1 MMTTTMH
8 DLVLLTRPADGV
20 ALLTLNR
27 PQALNALNQDLRDAI
42 CERLEALAAD
52 PSVRA
57 AVLTGDDRAFVA
69 GADLR
74 AMAEATPESMAAGR
88 GHLIWERLRGFEK
101 PLIAAVRGYA
111 LGGGCELAMA
121 CDIIIAGE
129 GALFGQPEIKVGV
142 MPGAGGLARLI
153 RRVGRPRAMLLA
165 LAAETISGRQA
176 ADWGLVSET
185 CPDGEVVPRAL
196 SLAATIAAFP
206 AGAARAIKAAAEEG
220 DGALLG
226 EALAAERRWF
236 LSLIATPD
244 QREGARAFLEKRA
257 PRFNTQG

>member
-8 DLVLLTRPADGV
+8 DLVLLTCPSDGV

-74 AMAEATPESMAAGR
+74 AMAEATPESMAGGR

-153 RRVGRPRAMLLA
+153 RRVGRPRAMLLT
-165 LAAETISGRQA
+165 LAAKRS
-176 ADWGLVSET
+176 
-185 CPDGEVVPRAL
+185 
-196 SLAATIAAFP
+196 
-206 AGAARAIKAAAEEG
+206 AGVRPPTGDSSARHAPT
-220 DGALLG
+220 
-226 EALAAERRWF
+226 ER
-236 LSLIATPD
+236 
-244 QREGARAFLEKRA
+244 
-257 PRFNTQG
+257 

>member
-1 MMTTTMH
+1 MH

-153 RRVGRPRAMLLA
+153 RRVGRPRAMLLV

-185 CPDGEVVPRAL
+185 CPDVEVVPRAL
-196 SLAATIAAFP
+196 SLAAKIAAFP

-220 DGALLG
+220 DGAMLA

>member
-1 MMTTTMH
+1 MH

-153 RRVGRPRAMLLA
+153 RRVGRPRAMLLV

-185 CPDGEVVPRAL
+185 CPDGAVMPRAL
-196 SLAATIAAFP
+196 SLAAKIAAFP
-206 AGAARAIKAAAEEG
+206 AGSARAIKAAAEEG

>member
-8 DLVLLTRPADGV
+8 DLVLLTCPADGV

-57 AVLTGDDRAFVA
+57 VVLTGDDRAFVA

-74 AMAEATPESMAAGR
+74 AMAEATPESMAGGR

-185 CPDGEVVPRAL
+185 CPDGEVMPRAL

-257 PRFNTQG
+257 PRFNT

>member
-42 CERLEALAAD
+42 CERLEALADD

-74 AMAEATPESMAAGR
+74 AMAKATPESMAAGR

-129 GALFGQPEIKVGV
+129 GALFG
-142 MPGAGGLARLI
+142 
-153 RRVGRPRAMLLA
+153 
-165 LAAETISGRQA
+165 
-176 ADWGLVSET
+176 
-185 CPDGEVVPRAL
+185 
-196 SLAATIAAFP
+196 
-206 AGAARAIKAAAEEG
+206 
-220 DGALLG
+220 
-226 EALAAERRWF
+226 
-236 LSLIATPD
+236 
-244 QREGARAFLEKRA
+244 
-257 PRFNTQG
+257 

>member
-1 MMTTTMH
+1 MH

-42 CERLEALAAD
+42 CERLEVLAAD

-57 AVLTGDDRAFVA
+57 VVLTGDDRAFVA

-74 AMAEATPESMAAGR
+74 AMADATPESMAAGR

-185 CPDGEVVPRAL
+185 CPDGAVMPRAL
-196 SLAATIAAFP
+196 SLAAKIAAFP

-257 PRFNTQG
+257 PQFNT